1 MNLFVISIGVVLGL
15 VFGNYFKTSIGY
27 FLFYSVD
34 LALVTLIGTIVKPLL
49 GNYMGRSL
57 EAFIGL
63 TLYIYFSPPQA
74 FFTLVFD
81 IMSSSLL
88 WKFHMGKS

>member
-34 LALVTLIGTIVKPLL
+34 LALVTLIGTIVEPLL
-49 GNYMGRSL
+49 GNYMGISL

-63 TLYIYFSPPQA
+63 TLYIYF
-74 FFTLVFD
+74 FHLHKLF
-81 IMSSSLL
+81 LL
-88 WKFHMGKS
+88 WYLI